1 MRWTA
6 VEPLGVP
13 GPRQALLRWTCCWG
27 PPSRR
32 HALRGPPIRL
42 APGGRLASEART
54 DFLRLHGFLSS
65 ARFQP
70 KVGANRTSSS
80 MRLRAT
86 SAVTA
91 PPQTKFSLINPE
103 VPDGKLSDDTGHFQN
118 PVSLALSDGTQR
130 HATIVPARPRQTPPT
145 SLTMRAR
152 WRLSTSPPPP
162 PVRLRSF
169 RAETF
174 HGLTKPSRDSRT
186 SRCLFCASRS
196 SRSGSHRRRFR
207 PDVSPTALGCS
218 GPPQAETE
226 ARIMTHGASVAML
239 KSPWP
244 GSISPS
250 PSPSPSPRATPRPR
264 PRTRLAPP
272 TGHPGL
278 ANGGF
283 GKHGSGLP
291 ERREWPCLR
300 AITPE
305 SRPAVLRPCVLPP
318 CPHRHGWQ
326 TAGSARL
333 IGAT

>member
-1 MRWTA
+1 MDRGRA
-6 VEPLGVP
+6 FGG
-13 GPRQALLRWTCCWG
+13 GPRQALLPWTCCWG

-32 HALRGPPIRL
+32 HALRGSPDQVS
-42 APGGRLASEART
+42 ARLASEART

-118 PVSLALSDGTQR
+118 PVSHALSDETQR

-145 SLTMRAR
+145 SLTMRAG

-162 PVRLRSF
+162 AVRLRSF

-186 SRCLFCASRS
+186 SRCLFCASPP
-196 SRSGSHRRRFR
+196 SRSGSHRRRVR
-207 PDVSPTALGCS
+207 PDVSPTALGCP

-226 ARIMTHGASVAML
+226 ARIMTHSASVAML
-239 KSPWP
+239 KPPWP

-250 PSPSPSPRATPRPR
+250 TSPSPQGHTPGHGREHG
-264 PRTRLAPP
+264 LAP

-291 ERREWPCLR
+291 ERRESPCLR